1 MDQDAAPPFRPAM
14 TEQHDRKNNQENVF
28 TSRKHT
34 REKTYNTP
42 DRVVFVRYK
51 IYLCKNKNKTKKADK
66 KEKNKE
72 AKKTDNEPKR
82 EIYY

>member
-51 IYLCKNKNKTKKADK
+51 IYLCKKQKQKKADK

-72 AKKTDNEPKR
+72 AKKTNNEPKR